1 MSRKGLLAA
10 VMSLI
15 VPGLGQMYAGKGT
28 RGAAILLAVVVVGN
42 LNTIFLSLFAASGST
57 PPAGWASILPR
68 ILHDLFA
75 FYGIVF
81 LCWQIVDAYQQ
92 AMTAHR

>member
-1 MSRKGLLAA
+1 MSRRGFLAA
-10 VMSLI
+10 AMSLI
-15 VPGLGQMYAGKGT
+15 IPGLGQMYAGKGE

-42 LNTIFLSLFAASGST
+42 LNTIFLAIYAANGSAPLT
-57 PPAGWASILPR
+57 GWVSVLPR

-81 LCWQIVDAYQQ
+81 LAWQVVDAYRQ
-92 AMTAHR
+92 AKTAHR